1 MVSIPISQAP
11 TIGKVG
17 MMATTNSGMTT
28 AGLRRA
34 ADLGKLCPGLVLW
47 FAIMLVCPEPV
58 VAQTNQPAA
67 ESPAARIER
76 IYHEAWAQTRRS
88 PNDTNAAWQFG
99 RACFDWADFAV
110 NDQQRETIAQQ
121 GITACQRALELNAQS
136 TPARYYLA
144 MNRGQLART
153 KTLGALKLVQEMEA
167 DFKTAIELD
176 PSFDH
181 AGPHRSLG
189 MLYRDAPGWPTS
201 IGSRARAQ
209 EHLAKAVELS
219 PDYPDNQLSLLE
231 AWLQWGEKKKVYSCL
246 KSVEAIL
253 WAGRQKLTGPD
264 WQASWQDWD
273 ERWKKIKA
281 KATFASTE
289 SPRTKK

>member
-1 MVSIPISQAP
+1 
-11 TIGKVG
+11 
-17 MMATTNSGMTT
+17 MMATTNSRMTT
-28 AGLRRA
+28 ARLKRA
-34 ADLGKLCPGLVLW
+34 VDPGKLCPRLALGL
-47 FAIMLVCPEPV
+47 AAMLAGAEPV

-67 ESPAARIER
+67 ESIAARIER
-76 IYHEAWAQTRRS
+76 IYHAAWAHTRHS

-110 NDQQRETIAQQ
+110 NEQQRETIAEQ
-121 GITACQRALELNAQS
+121 GITACQRALHLNAQS
-136 TPARYYLA
+136 APARYYLA

-189 MLYRDAPGWPTS
+189 LLYRDAPGWPTS
-201 IGSRARAQ
+201 IGSRAHAL
-209 EHLAKAVELS
+209 EHLTKAVELS

-231 AWLQWGEKKKVYSCL
+231 AWLQWGEKKKVYS
-246 KSVEAIL
+246 SIEAVEAVL
-253 WAGRQKLTGPD
+253 SAARQKLTGPD

-281 KATFASTE
+281 KATFARTE